1 MSRNVRH
8 MVVVN
13 VSVAI
18 AAALATGGIAYAAS
32 PSPSNVITGCYGKST
47 GTLRVLNVR
56 AGRNCS
62 SSEKMVQWNQTGPR
76 GLAGPAGAPGAKGE
90 AGPPGPPGQPGT
102 PGPPGQ
108 QGIPGGNG
116 PVGPAGPRGLA
127 GISAARFVSI
137 NGPSVPDNFPTE
149 VAATFLPAGNYVII
163 ASVQSTG
170 TTDSAGSHFSGNL
183 TCTLTNNGGFA
194 GSQLESYN
202 DGDTI
207 DNTISFTI
215 NAGAAVPAA
224 GARISLKCD
233 TNVYVAGGTVAV
245 VGEMMVLQVGGF
257 F

>member
-1 MSRNVRH
+1 MSSPGVTVNQRVPCGYSTCERAKT
-8 MVVVN
+8 VVLPRKW
-13 VSVAI
+13 SSGTRPDREDRP
-18 AAALATGGIAYAAS
+18 ALRGPGREGGS
-32 PSPSNVITGCYGKST
+32 WS
-47 GTLRVLNVR
+47 
-56 AGRNCS
+56 
-62 SSEKMVQWNQTGPR
+62 
-76 GLAGPAGAPGAKGE
+76 PGA
-90 AGPPGPPGQPGT
+90 PGQPGT

-108 QGIPGGNG
+108 QGIPGGSG

-183 TCTLTNNGGFA
+183 ICTLTNNGGFA